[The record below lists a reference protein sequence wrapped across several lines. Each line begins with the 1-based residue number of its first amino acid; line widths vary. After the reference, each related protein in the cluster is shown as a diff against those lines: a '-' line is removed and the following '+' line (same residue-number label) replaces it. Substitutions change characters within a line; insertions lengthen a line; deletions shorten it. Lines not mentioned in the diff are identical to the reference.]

1 MSSSTALRRAVVSVT
16 MLAAFLCQ
24 GTWALAGVTGN
35 ITGTVKDTSGAP
47 VAGVEVAA
55 VAPSGTHSAT
65 TDAGGHFIMLSLAPD
80 TYTINLT
87 KSGYQPVA
95 FPGVTVFADQ
105 TQTVAY
111 TLSRAL
117 KTIARVTSQSGTSLV
132 KSGVGGD
139 LYSVNS
145 AQAAAAA
152 ALGGGGNLNN
162 AYGAMLSV
170 PGVQTSQG
178 GIGWD
183 FNGAYVRGQNYYYTS
198 FEYDGIPINRSF
210 DNYNA
215 STESNLGLQELQVY
229 TGGGPA
235 SITSSGT
242 SGFINQ
248 VIKTGTFPG
257 YGSANLGIA
266 TPTFYH
272 QAQVE
277 IGGST
282 PDRTFSYYV
291 GLSGYNQ
298 DIRFFDSTNGAGYS
312 TPGGPFSGDTDGFLI
327 GYGALSNQAIV
338 TAPTFT
344 GQGAKG
350 ICPLVGRPW
359 SAPAQGCWQYYSGTS
374 GNPLNIADRENVV
387 NLHMGIPKRNGLRDD
402 VQLLWSGSALTNY
415 FVESPSDI
423 GPGVG
428 QYIYSAYGTHYH
440 APICGPENIAPGL
453 TVNGCTS
460 PGGTAGQIIPLLGL
474 GTPFICD
481 QVVSGVTYTLGCG
494 PTYPRYADGVA
505 YNVPFG
511 TPIATSPTHIK
522 APGVYMAPDTPAHAF
537 DGPLPLYDNSLTTIR
552 NDTGITKIQYTYALS
567 QSAYLRAYGY
577 TFYSDWMQVN
587 PIYAGTGGGV
597 PTNGAAA
604 QYDLYT
610 HTSGGALDFQDQL
623 NDQNLISLSGNYSTA
638 SVIRFNNS
646 SAFGPDSP
654 IGYMTS
660 NGKCLDAHNGKS
672 EACLNSSYYD
682 VALGKNVNPSAVYN
696 PSAPPSNPSC
706 DTPGNPAP
714 CGWVSNATTGPTGFG
729 GASGASWDSLWSGNA
744 TGSYNTVR
752 PEFTNFSLQDQFRPS
767 DKLLINAAIRYD
779 DFTYKLP
786 DSATAA
792 DNFYAAMTAN
802 YTCVKASTNQVLT
815 QPLPPGVPP
824 PASAQYVVGDCN
836 TAVNKLQQITNASGW
851 VHPNGKTQ
859 DGVAAPNFT
868 AASPSSYPL
877 NYWEPR
883 FSATYTLS
891 PDTVIRASAG
901 RYTAPPISA
910 SVQYLSSTGDDR
922 SVWNNTMNL
931 GFYSPFHPIPGIS
944 SGQYDLSLEQHF
956 RGTDMSLKLT
966 PFYTWV
972 SNWQQ
977 QTFIGSNFVTQ
988 VPVGVN
994 RIEGV
999 EFQFN
1004 KGDFTRNGLSGQLAF
1019 TYTNSKVMFQQVG
1032 IQGGIVPNELAVLNQ
1047 VIGQYNKLT
1056 KAGGGSAC
1064 YRQQLP
1070 VSCSAKPITTGSGA
1084 TYDVIQNPYY
1094 NLPEQGLLSLGAW
1107 YNPFSTAIAPSLNG
1121 GIASYIS
1128 PITSALLL
1136 NYRKDKLAIT
1146 PTFSFQTG
1154 GYYGSPLDTNGV
1166 DPRTCVLNQRGSH
1179 ITGGNPLA
1187 CNYLSQ
1193 NAPGLSTF
1201 GYLYIPN
1208 PQTGSFLFDNV
1219 QSPSSIVGNLQ
1230 IAYDL
1235 SPKIKLTILGVNLF
1249 HACFGGTTEPWT
1261 SAYPPSN
1268 NVCGYSP
1275 AGGVLNSS
1283 IYPSNF
1289 YNGSGIND
1297 FAANHARVP
1306 AAFQQSYTAGGTN
1319 NGALGAAPQPISVY
1333 FNAQI
1338 RI

>member
-1 MSSSTALRRAVVSVT
+1 MSDQVITVGPTAIS
-16 MLAAFLCQ
+16 
-24 GTWALAGVTGN
+24 
-35 ITGTVKDTSGAP
+35 
-47 VAGVEVAA
+47 
-55 VAPSGTHSAT
+55 
-65 TDAGGHFIMLSLAPD
+65 
-80 TYTINLT
+80 
-87 KSGYQPVA
+87 
-95 FPGVTVFADQ
+95 
-105 TQTVAY
+105 
-111 TLSRAL
+111 
-117 KTIARVTSQSGTSLV
+117 
-132 KSGVGGD
+132 
-139 LYSVNS
+139 
-145 AQAAAAA
+145 
-152 ALGGGGNLNN
+152 
-162 AYGAMLSV
+162 
-170 PGVQTSQG
+170 
-178 GIGWD
+178 GIG
-183 FNGAYVRGQNYYYTS
+183 
-198 FEYDGIPINRSF
+198 
-210 DNYNA
+210 
-215 STESNLGLQELQVY
+215 
-229 TGGGPA
+229 
-235 SITSSGT
+235 
-242 SGFINQ
+242 
-248 VIKTGTFPG
+248 
-257 YGSANLGIA
+257 
-266 TPTFYH
+266 
-272 QAQVE
+272 
-277 IGGST
+277 
-282 PDRTFSYYV
+282 
-291 GLSGYNQ
+291 
-298 DIRFFDSTNGAGYS
+298 
-312 TPGGPFSGDTDGFLI
+312 
-327 GYGALSNQAIV
+327 
-338 TAPTFT
+338 T
-344 GQGAKG
+344 GQGDKG
-350 ICPLVGRPW
+350 MCPLVGRPW

-415 FVESPSDI
+415 FVESPSDL
-423 GPGVG
+423 GPGVN
-428 QYIYSAYGTHYH
+428 QFAYSAFGTNYH
-440 APICGPENIAPGL
+440 APICGPETIAPGL
-453 TVNGCTS
+453 TVNGCNS
-460 PGGTAGQIIPLLGL
+460 PIGPAGQIIPLQGL
-474 GTPFICD
+474 GGPFICGSPTT
-481 QVVSGVTYTLGCG
+481 SGGINTLGCG
-494 PTYPRYADGVA
+494 PTYAHYADGVA

-511 TPIATSPTHIK
+511 SPIATSAASVR

-654 IGYMTS
+654 IGYMSS
-660 NGKCLDAHNGKS
+660 NGKGGYTC
-672 EACLNSSYYD
+672 YD
-682 VALGKNVNPSAVYN
+682 
-696 PSAPPSNPSC
+696 
-706 DTPGNPAP
+706 PG
-714 CGWVSNATTGPTGFG
+714 
-729 GASGASWDSLWSGNA
+729 SGAAQPCLAAGSYWSPTANSGKGGSVAPSWTSFATVGPFCPTTSLGCAGGFAAAGTPAAKAGATWDSLWSGNA
-744 TGSYNTVR
+744 SGSYNTVR

-786 DSATAA
+786 DSVSAA

-802 YTCVKASTNQVLT
+802 YTCVKASTSQVLT
-815 QPLPPGVPP
+815 SPLPPGVPP

-836 TAVNKLQQITNASGW
+836 AAVNQLQQITNASGW

-901 RYTAPPISA
+901 RFTAPPISA

-931 GFYSPFHPIPGIS
+931 GFYTPFHPIPGIS

-956 RGTDMSLKLT
+956 RGTDMSFKLT

-1032 IQGGIVPNELAVLNQ
+1032 IQGGVVPNELAVLNQ

-1056 KAGGGSAC
+1056 KGGGGSAC
-1064 YRQQLP
+1064 YQNGLP
-1070 VSCSAKPITTGSGA
+1070 SACTAKPIQCGTSSAPRTC
-1084 TYDVIQNPYY
+1084 DPILNPYY
-1094 NLPEQGLLSLGAW
+1094 NLPEQGLLGLSSW

-1154 GYYGSPLDTNGV
+1154 GYYGSPLDTNGI
-1166 DPRTCVLNQRGSH
+1166 DPRTCSLNQRGSH
-1179 ITGGNPLA
+1179 IASGNPLA
-1187 CNYLSQ
+1187 CNYLTAV
-1193 NAPGLSTF
+1193 APGLSSF
-1201 GYLYIPN
+1201 GYLYVPN

-1235 SPKIKLTILGVNLF
+1235 SPKIKLTVLGVNLF

-1283 IYPSNF
+1283 LYPSNF